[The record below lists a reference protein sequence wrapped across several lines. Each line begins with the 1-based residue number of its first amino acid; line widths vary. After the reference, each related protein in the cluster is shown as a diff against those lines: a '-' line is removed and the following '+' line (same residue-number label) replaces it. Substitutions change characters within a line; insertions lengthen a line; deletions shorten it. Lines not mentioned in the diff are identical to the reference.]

1 MDKGNS
7 SASCANEAALR
18 AAIRDDERRQGRP
31 LTAGDL
37 RAFAEGFL
45 QESRK
50 LAAWKIG
57 R

>member
-7 SASCANEAALR
+7 SASCANEAALQ

-31 LTAGDL
+31 LTPREREAFS
-37 RAFAEGFL
+37 RAFL

-50 LAAWKIG
+50 LAAWSIG